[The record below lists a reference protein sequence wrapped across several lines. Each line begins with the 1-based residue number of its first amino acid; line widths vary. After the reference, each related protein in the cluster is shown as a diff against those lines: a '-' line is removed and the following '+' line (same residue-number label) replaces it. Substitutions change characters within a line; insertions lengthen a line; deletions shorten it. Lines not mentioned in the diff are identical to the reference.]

1 MSNIVIT
8 GGCGY
13 IGSHTIIPLLEEGY
27 TIHIIDNLSNS
38 SSIVLDRIRDIVGIK
53 LYGDEVLPSA
63 VFSGWIALNKI
74 NVKYLGRVITD
85 HNKLNSLDF
94 FKQMTTWAISIVV
107 TYLFIKYAFLD
118 LLGIDKKSL
127 EKKK

>member
-1 MSNIVIT
+1 MAEFKEQLKEFIASNNVIGIT
-8 GGCGY
+8 AGVC
-13 IGSHTIIPLLEEGY
+13 IGSVTKDAVASLVKDVIFPF
-27 TIHIIDNLSNS
+27 
-38 SSIVLDRIRDIVGIK
+38 IV
-53 LYGDEVLPSA
+53 
-63 VFSGWIALNKI
+63 IALNKI

>member
-1 MSNIVIT
+1 MTEFKEQLKEFIASNNVIGIT
-8 GGCGY
+8 AGVC
-13 IGSHTIIPLLEEGY
+13 IGSVTKDAVASLVKDVIFPF
-27 TIHIIDNLSNS
+27 
-38 SSIVLDRIRDIVGIK
+38 IV
-53 LYGDEVLPSA
+53 
-63 VFSGWIALNKI
+63 IALNKI
-74 NVKYLGRVITD
+74 NVKYLGRVITH

-94 FKQMTTWAISIVV
+94 LKQMATWAISIVV